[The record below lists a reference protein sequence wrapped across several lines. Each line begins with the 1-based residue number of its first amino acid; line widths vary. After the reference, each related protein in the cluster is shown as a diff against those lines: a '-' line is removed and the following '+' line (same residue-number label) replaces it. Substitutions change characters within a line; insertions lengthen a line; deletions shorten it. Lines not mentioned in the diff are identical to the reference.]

1 MCIKTKFE
9 PINKCMIE
17 QFEEFILSD
26 KNFGVIDEPAGTGKT
41 EFIKDCINNYCVPNN
56 VSFDVI
62 AYTGKA
68 ASVLR
73 SRISGKGSTIHK
85 FLYEVDYVFD
95 EETEQ
100 FKRKNKIK
108 KIKLDILFIDES
120 SMLSTGV
127 TGFKVDGE
135 KTFLLDEL
143 IKKLKNDEIKKIIF
157 VGDSMQLPPIEDK
170 VDIEDELD
178 DVETDQ
184 TINKFFPDALNPDFM
199 RVHYG
204 LDFYYFNRGFKE
216 NFRHIPSNSIFQLSQ
231 QLRADLITDKARQK
245 SSPAKWIVNKSKD
258 FVFNEDQ
265 VLEWY
270 ESKGVESN
278 FVNTRIF
285 TYTNNKAEDWNR
297 KVRNHLGFVADG
309 EIEPIGVNEPLI
321 NLVNKSY
328 KGVFNGDTF
337 VVNKIYETHELTSTY
352 SCQHEFC
359 SKVKNRRSEF
369 SLHRADISIF
379 TEDSKVQKKDIYL
392 TSRSIPPNDSNIK
405 RVFNTHLWCDF
416 ANRNEEL
423 EHRRFNSE
431 EDYKRWDNARDI
443 DSIYSAVIPSYAYA
457 TTTHKTQADSFDYG
471 VIDISDEMKDLKWLY
486 TTLTRIKKDFII
498 FSKD

>member
-1 MCIKTKFE
+1 
-9 PINKCMIE
+9 MIE

-108 KIKLDILFIDES
+108 KINLDILFIDEA

-127 TGFKVDGE
+127 TGFQVDGE

-178 DVETDQ
+178 DVETEQ

-231 QLRADLITDKARQK
+231 QLRIDLITDRARQR
-245 SSPAKWIVNKSKD
+245 SSPEKWLVNKSIN

-270 ESKGVESN
+270 QSKGVESN
-278 FVNTRIF
+278 FVNTRISSF
-285 TYTNNKAEDWNR
+285 
-297 KVRNHLGFVADG
+297 VR
-309 EIEPIGVNEPLI
+309 
-321 NLVNKSY
+321 
-328 KGVFNGDTF
+328 
-337 VVNKIYETHELTSTY
+337 
-352 SCQHEFC
+352 
-359 SKVKNRRSEF
+359 
-369 SLHRADISIF
+369 
-379 TEDSKVQKKDIYL
+379 
-392 TSRSIPPNDSNIK
+392 
-405 RVFNTHLWCDF
+405 
-416 ANRNEEL
+416 
-423 EHRRFNSE
+423 
-431 EDYKRWDNARDI
+431 
-443 DSIYSAVIPSYAYA
+443 
-457 TTTHKTQADSFDYG
+457 
-471 VIDISDEMKDLKWLY
+471 
-486 TTLTRIKKDFII
+486 
-498 FSKD
+498 